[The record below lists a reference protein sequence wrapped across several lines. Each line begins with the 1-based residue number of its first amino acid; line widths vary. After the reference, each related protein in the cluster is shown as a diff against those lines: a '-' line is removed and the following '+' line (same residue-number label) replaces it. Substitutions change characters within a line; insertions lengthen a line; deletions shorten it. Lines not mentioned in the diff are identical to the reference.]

1 MKSITMLLQE
11 TAILQLEEEN
21 EQQLNATINTTKQ
34 DRLAFLEDLKGE
46 NDNENFGKIEE
57 KGRKKPPKDNDIF
70 FTHKQI
76 TNFFKY

>member
-46 NDNENFGKIEE
+46 NNNENFGKIEE
-57 KGRKKPPKDNDIF
+57 KGRRTRPKDNDTF
-70 FTHKQI
+70 FTQKQI